1 MDTTSFDKTK
11 TEIDGPMH
19 TSLRH
24 DSAHKH
30 VTGSAEYID
39 DIPEPAGLIHGAL
52 GLSDR
57 AHAEIVSM
65 DLSEVEKTPGV
76 LWVMVAKDVPGE
88 NDISSGG
95 RHDEPLL
102 AETKVEFHGQP
113 IFAVFAE
120 TRDIARKAARKA
132 KITYKE
138 LPHFTDIDTA
148 IENGGALVIDPMTL
162 KRGDAKIEM
171 DVAPRRL
178 TGTMRIGG
186 QEHFYL
192 ESHIAMAVP
201 GEDDEVT
208 LWSSTQHPSEIQHIV
223 SHMLQVPS
231 NAVTVQVRRMGG
243 GFGGKETQGNQF
255 AALCAIAAKKLN
267 RAVKIRPDRDEDMSA
282 TGKRHDFRVDYE
294 LGFDDEGRIHAVDAT
309 YAARCGFSSDL
320 SGPVTDRALF
330 HADSSYFYPH
340 VHLTSRP
347 LKTHT
352 VSNTAFRGF
361 GGPQGMLGAER
372 FIEEI
377 AYAVGKD
384 PLDIRKLNFYGETGS
399 GRTTTPYHQEVEDN
413 IIARIVEELETSSD
427 YRARREAIIEFNKTS
442 PIIRKGIAL
451 TPVKFGISFTMTAFN
466 QAGALVHIY
475 NDGSIHLNH
484 GGTEMGQGLYT
495 KVAQVVADAFQVDIG
510 RVKIT
515 ATTTGKV
522 PNTSATAASSGT
534 DLNGMAAYDAA
545 RQIRER
551 LVKFAAE
558 NWNVPEEQVVFLPN
572 RVRIGLEE
580 IAFNDFIKK
589 AYFARVQLS
598 AAGFYKTPKIHW
610 DRAAGRG
617 TPFYYFAYGAACSE
631 VSIDTL
637 TGEYMME
644 RTDILHDVGKSLNP
658 AIDIGQIEGA
668 FVQGMGWLTTEEL
681 WWDGKGR
688 LRTHA
693 PSTYKIPLASDR
705 PKSFNVKLAE
715 WAENAEPT
723 IGRSKAVGEPPFMLA
738 ISVLEALSMAVASVA
753 DYKVCPRLDAPATPE
768 RVLMAVER
776 LKKV

>member
-1 MDTTSFDKTK
+1 MDKSTFKTK
-11 TEIDGPMH
+11 PVINGPMH
-19 TSLRH
+19 TSLKH

-39 DIPEPAGLIHGAL
+39 DIPEPAGTLHGGL
-52 GLSDR
+52 GLADR
-57 AHAEIVSM
+57 AHAEIVSI
-65 DLSEVEKTPGV
+65 DLSAVRAAPGV
-76 LWVMVAKDVPGE
+76 VWVMTAADVPGE
-88 NDISSGG
+88 NDVASTGQ
-95 RHDEPLL
+95 HDEPLL
-102 AETKVEFHGQP
+102 ATKDVQFHGQP

-120 TRDIARKAARKA
+120 TRDQARRAARLA
-132 KITYKE
+132 LVEYND
-138 LPHFTDIDTA
+138 LPHWTDIDA
-148 IENGGALVIDPMTL
+148 ARAAGAPNVVEPMTL
-162 KRGDAKIEM
+162 KRGDAKTEIGN
-171 DVAPRRL
+171 APLRIQNH
-178 TGTMRIGG
+178 MYIGG

-192 ESHIAMAVP
+192 ESHIALAIP
-201 GEDDEVT
+201 GEDDEVVI
-208 LWSSTQHPSEIQHIV
+208 WSSTQHPSEVQHMV
-223 SHMLQVPS
+223 AHVLGVAN
-231 NAVTVQVRRMGG
+231 NAVEVKTRRMGG

-255 AALCAIAAKKLN
+255 AALAAVAAKKLK
-267 RAVKIRPDRDEDMSA
+267 RAVKFRPDRDEDMSI
-282 TGKRHDFRVDYE
+282 TGKRHDFRVDYDVA
-294 LGFDDEGRIHAVDAT
+294 FDEEGRIHAVDAT
-309 YAARCGFSSDL
+309 YAARCGFSADL

-340 VHLTSRP
+340 VHLTSQP

-361 GGPQGMLGAER
+361 GGPQGMLGSER
-372 FIEEI
+372 MIEEI

-384 PLDIRKLNFYGETGS
+384 PLEIRKLNFYGQPGS

-413 IIARIVEELETSSD
+413 VVARVVEELEASSD
-427 YRARREAIIEFNKTS
+427 YQARRQAILEFNANS
-442 PIIRKGIAL
+442 PVIRKGIAL
-451 TPVKFGISFTMTAFN
+451 TPVKFGISFTMTAYN

-484 GGTEMGQGLYT
+484 GGTEMGQGLYV
-495 KVAQVVADAFQVDIG
+495 KVAQVVADTFQVDID

-522 PNTSATAASSGT
+522 PNTSATAASSGS

-545 RQIRER
+545 RQIKER
-551 LVKFAAE
+551 LIDFACRQWKVGPSE
-558 NWNVPEEQVVFLPN
+558 VEFLPN
-572 RVRIGLEE
+572 RLRIGSD
-580 IAFNDFIKK
+580 IVPFDTFVRA
-589 AYFARVQLS
+589 AYYDRVQLS

-610 DRAAGRG
+610 DRKNGRG
-617 TPFYYFAYGAACSE
+617 HPFYYFAYGASVSE

-637 TGEYMME
+637 TGEYMVD

-658 AIDIGQIEGA
+658 AIDIGQIEGG

-681 WWDGKGR
+681 WWDAKGR

-705 PKSFNVKLAE
+705 PKVFNVKLAE
-715 WAENAEPT
+715 WSENTEPT

-738 ISVLEALSMAVASVA
+738 NSVLEALSMAVASIA
-753 DYKVCPRLDAPATPE
+753 DYSVCPRLDAPATPE

-776 LKKV
+776 LKAME

>member
-1 MDTTSFDKTK
+1 MDTNTFERTK
-11 TEIDGPMH
+11 TAVDGKMH
-19 TSLRH
+19 ASLRH

-39 DIPEPAGLIHGAL
+39 DIPEPAGMIHGAI
-52 GLSDR
+52 GMADR

-65 DLSEVEKTPGV
+65 DLSEVEATPGV
-76 LWVMVAKDVPGE
+76 LWVMTGKDVPGE
-88 NDISSGG
+88 NDVSSGG

-102 AETKVEFHGQP
+102 AEKLVQFHGQP

-132 KITYKE
+132 KITYND
-138 LPHFTDIDTA
+138 LPHWSDIDCAT
-148 IENGGALVIDPMTL
+148 ENGEPLVTPGMTL
-162 KRGDAKIEM
+162 QRGEAELEM

-192 ESHIAMAVP
+192 EGHIAMAVP

-208 LWSSTQHPSEIQHIV
+208 VWSSTQHPSEIQHIV
-223 SHMLQVPS
+223 SHILQVPS

-267 RAVKIRPDRDEDMSA
+267 RAVKMRPDRDEDMTA

-340 VHLTSRP
+340 VKLQSKP

-384 PLDIRKLNFYGETGS
+384 PLEIRKLNFYGQQGS
-399 GRTTTPYHQEVEDN
+399 NRTLTPYHQEVEDN

-427 YRARREAIIEFNKTS
+427 YQARRQAIIEFNKTS

-466 QAGALVHIY
+466 QAGALVHVY

-495 KVAQVVADAFQVDIG
+495 KVAQVIADAFQVDID

-545 RQIRER
+545 RQIKER
-551 LVKFAAE
+551 LVKFAME
-558 NWNVPEEQVVFLPN
+558 KWNVGEGEVTFLPN
-572 RVRIGLEE
+572 RIRVGTEE
-580 IAFNDFIKK
+580 IAFNDFIKQ

-610 DRAAGRG
+610 DRAAGKG
-617 TPFYYFAYGAACSE
+617 TPFYYFAYGASVSE

-658 AIDIGQIEGA
+658 AIDIGQVEGG
-668 FVQGMGWLTTEEL
+668 FIQGMGWLTTEEL
-681 WWDGKGR
+681 WWDANGR

-705 PKSFNVKLAE
+705 PKIFDVKLAE

-723 IGRSKAVGEPPFMLA
+723 IGRSKAVGEPPLMLA

-768 RVLMAVER
+768 RVLIAVER
-776 LKKV
+776 LRKV